1 MAAKNKPISWTEI
14 KTHVPKFSTEWVGEQ
29 REVADSQSFWNDFF
43 DVSSVRRRTVA
54 AFEAKVRNIER
65 IIWLAK
71 N

>member
-14 KTHVPKFSTEWVGEQ
+14 KTHVPKFSTEW
-29 REVADSQSFWNDFF
+29 VADSQSFWNDFF